1 MAPSS
6 SSASWGSAKVTAGS
20 SRTTAPNSSS
30 CRINSPACSG
40 ARVTTTRRPA
50 SGFAS
55 VPVNVSS
62 HQSQDTVCASGQ
74 QGLRQLAAQILRML
88 RKAGSA
94 QANVIGTVNRKH
106 ACVEDQFLPLNAG
119 PGPQRH
125 LAAAFQFCQER
136 SLPGYSGARLGV
148 VERSEEHTS
157 ELQSRPH
164 LVCRLLLEKKKDIL
178 RRQRRVSAL
187 PRSTSARTP
196 ASP

>member
-30 CRINSPACSG
+30 CRINSPACSS

-74 QGLRQLAAQILRML
+74 QVL
-88 RKAGSA
+88 
-94 QANVIGTVNRKH
+94 
-106 ACVEDQFLPLNAG
+106 
-119 PGPQRH
+119 
-125 LAAAFQFCQER
+125 
-136 SLPGYSGARLGV
+136 
-148 VERSEEHTS
+148 RSEEHTS
-157 ELQSRPH
+157 ELQSLAY
-164 LVCRLLLEKKKDIL
+164 LVCRLLLEKKKKKESDNLYELINDTCTNATI
-178 RRQRRVSAL
+178 RVY
-187 PRSTSARTP
+187 
-196 ASP
+196 